1 MQTNFYI
8 LSFDEWKSCKVH
20 GFRFRNLDILWAG
33 LYITRHRN
41 LYYYI
46 VAIIIIIIIAKHQ
59 YYCTLIVAF
68 RESNAFICTK
78 ECAVG
83 APPLLY
89 CSHFLCSQC
98 VTFHCSN
105 LEKKK
110 KAVDRLKDQ
119 LHKLEVAAT
128 DKVYMNTSIV
138 WGGK

>member
-1 MQTNFYI
+1 MGRVIYYKT
-8 LSFDEWKSCKVH
+8 
-20 GFRFRNLDILWAG
+20 
-33 LYITRHRN
+33 
-41 LYYYI
+41 YYYI
-46 VAIIIIIIIAKHQ
+46 VAINIVAKHQ
-59 YYCTLIVAF
+59 YYCTLIMAF

-83 APPLLY
+83 APPPPILFSFSLLTVFY
-89 CSHFLCSQC
+89 F
-98 VTFHCSN
+98 FHCSN